1 MVLHFLQLDIVFFV
15 TSRRY
20 ECISHSTRSASSLSA
35 MLSGTVEFA
44 CTCSPL
50 AREPEIV
57 NCQVGHVECFVR
69 ENFQLKKG
77 KLEIRQSERR
87 LSSSGVGRR
96 PFDEVECQ
104 RAACSGY

>member
-1 MVLHFLQLDIVFFV
+1 
-15 TSRRY
+15 
-20 ECISHSTRSASSLSA
+20 

-44 CTCSPL
+44 YICSPL

-69 ENFQLKKG
+69 ENFQRKKG

-96 PFDEVECQ
+96 RSTKLSVNVPRVRVIDTGRCEVYLW
-104 RAACSGY
+104 AFTGG